1 MPQLSHN
8 SCERPADGVPSDD
21 TVGSLRRLFTIPR
34 MMNRPYQICTR
45 CVMDTSDPE
54 IEFDP
59 NGVCNHCHRH
69 DEKVAAATFSRSDAG
84 EQLDRQ
90 VGRIKAAR
98 KGDYDS
104 IMGLSGGVDSSYVAY
119 LAAKLGLKPLA
130 IHFDN
135 GWNSEL
141 AVKNIENI
149 VKRLGID
156 LHTYV
161 IDWEEFR
168 DLQRAFFRANV
179 IDIEMVTDHAIFASM
194 YRLADEHG
202 IKYILSGTNVATES
216 VMPRT
221 WLHLKSDLR
230 NLQAIHAR
238 FGTSRIC
245 SFPTMSIW
253 KMAYYHYAKG
263 IKSVSLLNYI
273 RYNKHEAMNVL
284 QKELGWRYY
293 GGKHYESVFTKF
305 YQAYIL
311 PTKFGVDK
319 RRCHFSNLVLNGEM
333 NREEALTLLEEPL
346 YDPGELR
353 QDREYVLKKLG
364 FTEEEFDAYLATPPV
379 PHAAYPSHAE
389 LATRLIRLRQKLT

>member
-1 MPQLSHN
+1 
-8 SCERPADGVPSDD
+8 
-21 TVGSLRRLFTIPR
+21 
-34 MMNRPYQICTR
+34 MNRPYQICTR

-54 IEFDP
+54 IEFNSD
-59 NGVCNHCHRH
+59 GICNHCRRH
-69 DEKVAAATFSRSDAG
+69 DAKVAAAPFAHRDAA
-84 EQLDRQ
+84 EQLDRLVQ
-90 VGRIKAAR
+90 RIKAAK
-98 KGDYDS
+98 KGEYDS

-149 VKRLGID
+149 VKRLGVD

-168 DLQRAFFRANV
+168 DLQRAFFKANV

-194 YRLADEHG
+194 YRLADQHG

-216 VMPRT
+216 VMPPT

-238 FGTSRIC
+238 FGSSKIR

-253 KMAYYHYAKG
+253 KMAYYHYAKD
-263 IKSVSLLNYI
+263 IKSVSLLNYV
-273 RYNKHEAMNVL
+273 RYNKHEAMGVL
-284 QKELGWRYY
+284 ERELGWRYY

-311 PTKFGVDK
+311 PKKFGVDK
-319 RRCHFSNLVLNGEM
+319 RRCHFSNLILNGETSRGDAM
-333 NREEALTLLEEPL
+333 RLLEAPL

-364 FTEEEFDAYLATPPV
+364 FTEEEFEAYLAAPPV
-379 PHAAYPSHAE
+379 AHSAYPSHAE
-389 LATRLIRLRQKLT
+389 LATRLIRFRQKLA